1 MAKIDVYDTTLR
13 DGTQGEG
20 ISFSLADKIKIVKLL
35 DELGVS
41 YIEAGIPASNPKDA
55 ELFACLAEIKLKHA
69 KIAAFGST
77 HRIGVPV
84 EQDSAVKALI
94 DAGAPVVTIFGKAW
108 DLHVKEVFHARLSEN
123 LDIIRE
129 TVCYVK
135 SFGKEVIFDAEH
147 FFDGYK
153 QNREYALSSLN
164 AAKSAGADIICL
176 CDTNG
181 AAFPDEI
188 SSIVAEVKAYL
199 GGTKLAIHCH
209 NDVGVAV
216 SNTLLGVFAGAEQVQ
231 GTMNGFGERCGNA
244 NLCTI
249 IPNLQLKRGYDLVP
263 KESLKKLKSISRHI
277 YELANI
283 VPDERKPYVGGMAF
297 AHKGGMH
304 IDAVLKNPVTFEH
317 ISPENVGNERKLLMS
332 EMSGRALVYDI
343 IRKFEPDTKKDAPV
357 ISEILDEIKR
367 LENEGYQFE
376 GAESSFELMVL
387 KKLGF
392 YKPQFQL
399 EQFQVIAAAPAKS
412 QYTATAMIKICVGD
426 TAEITAAEGE
436 GPVNAL
442 DKALRKALYR
452 FYPELKNT
460 RLIDFKV
467 RVLDGSKT
475 GTAALTRVLMESTD
489 GRTNWSTVGVSEDIL
504 EASWRALVD
513 SVDYYMLD
521 IKRNKHTE
529 RSNATC

>member
-1 MAKIDVYDTTLR
+1 MKKIDIYDTTLR

-20 ISFSLADKIKIVKLL
+20 IAFSLADKLKIVKLL
-35 DELGVS
+35 DELGVD

-55 ELFACLAEIKLKHA
+55 ELFESLSALSLKHA

-84 EQDSAVKALI
+84 SEDIGIRALL
-94 DAGAPVVTIFGKAW
+94 DAKTPVITIFGKAW
-108 DLHVKEVFHARLSEN
+108 DMQVKEVLHATPDEN
-123 LDIIRE
+123 LAIIKE
-129 TVCYVK
+129 TISYLK
-135 SFGKEVIFDAEH
+135 SFGKEVFFDAEH

-153 QNREYALSSLN
+153 NNRDYALLVLDT
-164 AAKSAGADIICL
+164 AKRAGADVLCL

-181 AAFPDEI
+181 AAFPDEV
-188 SSIVAEVKAYL
+188 SQIVGEVVSHMGDAKIAV
-199 GGTKLAIHCH
+199 HCH

-216 SNTLLGVFAGAEQVQ
+216 SNSLMGVFSGATQVQ

-249 IPNLQLKRGYDLVP
+249 IPNLQLKRGYNVVP
-263 KESLKKLKSISRHI
+263 PESLKKLKSISRHI

-297 AHKGGMH
+297 THKGGMH

-317 ISPENVGNERKLLMS
+317 ISPENVGNERKLLLS

-343 IRKFEPDTKKDAPV
+343 IRKFEPNIDKDAPV
-357 ISEILDEIKR
+357 IAELVDEIKR
-367 LENEGYQFE
+367 LENEGYQFD
-376 GAESSFELMVL
+376 GAEASFELMVL
-387 KKLGF
+387 KKLGY
-392 YKPQFQL
+392 YKPQFTL
-399 EQFQVIAAAPAKS
+399 EQFKVIAAAPAASKH
-412 QYTATAMIKICVGD
+412 TATAMIKIRVDGE
-426 TAEITAAEGE
+426 AEVTAAEGE

-467 RVLDGSKT
+467 RVLDGSRS

-489 GRTNWSTVGVSEDIL
+489 GVSSFSTVGVSEDIL

-513 SVDYYMLD
+513 SIDYYLLN
-521 IKRNKHTE
+521 R
-529 RSNATC
+529 A

>member
-20 ISFSLADKIKIVKLL
+20 ISFSLTDKIKIIKLL

-41 YIEAGIPASNPKDA
+41 YIEAGIPASNPKDT
-55 ELFACLAEIKLKHA
+55 ELFAGLSEIKLKHA

-84 EQDSAVKALI
+84 EKDSGVKALLE
-94 DAGAPVVTIFGKAW
+94 ANTPVVTVFGKAW
-108 DLHVKEVFHARLSEN
+108 DLHVKEVFHTRLGMN
-123 LDIIRE
+123 LEIIGE
-129 TVCYVK
+129 TVSYLK
-135 SFGKEVIFDAEH
+135 SFNKEVVFDAEH
-147 FFDGYK
+147 FFDGFK
-153 QNREYALSSLN
+153 HNREYALSALD
-164 AAKSAGADIICL
+164 AAKNAGADVICL

-188 SSIVAEVKAYL
+188 SSIVAEVKKYL
-199 GGTKLAIHCH
+199 GSTKIAIHCH

-216 SNTLLGVFAGAEQVQ
+216 SNTLMGVFAGAESVQ

-249 IPNLQLKRGYDLVP
+249 IPNLQLKRGYDLIP
-263 KESLKKLKSISRHI
+263 SESLKKLKSISRHI
-277 YELANI
+277 YEIANL
-283 VPDERKPYVGGMAF
+283 VPDGRKPYVGDMAF

-304 IDAVLKNPVTFEH
+304 IDAVLKNPATFEH
-317 ISPENVGNERKLLMS
+317 ISPEHVGNERKLLMS

-343 IRKFEPDTKKDAPV
+343 IRRFEPCTKKDAPL
-357 ISEILDEIKR
+357 ISEILEEIKK
-367 LENEGYQFE
+367 LENEGFQFD
-376 GAESSFELMVL
+376 GAEASFELMVL

-399 EQFQVIAAAPAKS
+399 EQFQVIAAAPSKS
-412 QYTATAMIKICVGD
+412 HYTATAMIKICVD
-426 TAEITAAEGE
+426 NTSEITAAEGE

-467 RVLDGSKT
+467 RVLDGSKS

-489 GRTNWSTVGVSEDIL
+489 GKASWSTVGVSEDIL
-504 EASWRALVD
+504 EASRRALVD
-513 SVDYYMLD
+513 SIDYYLLG
-521 IKRNKHTE
+521 IK
-529 RSNATC
+529 

>member
-1 MAKIDVYDTTLR
+1 MTKIQVYDTTLR

-20 ISFSLADKIKIVKLL
+20 ITFSLADKLKIVKLL

-41 YIEAGIPASNPKDA
+41 YIEAGIPASNPKDE
-55 ELFACLAEIKLKHA
+55 ELFEKLCQMELKNA

-84 EQDSAVKALI
+84 TEDAGVKALI
-94 DAGAPVVTIFGKAW
+94 EAKTPVITIFGKAW
-108 DLHVKEVFHARLSEN
+108 DLHVKEVFNAELSEN
-123 LDIIRE
+123 IDIISE
-129 TVCYVK
+129 TIRYIK
-135 SFGKEVIFDAEH
+135 TFNKEVIFDAEH

-153 QNREYALSSLN
+153 HNKEYALSVLN
-164 AAKSAGADIICL
+164 AAKSAGADVICL

-181 AAFPDEI
+181 ATFPDEV
-188 SSIVAEVKAYL
+188 SVIVSDVKEFL
-199 GGTKLAIHCH
+199 GDTKIAIHCH
-209 NDVGVAV
+209 NDIGVAV
-216 SNTLLGVFAGAEQVQ
+216 SNSLMGVFSGATQVQ

-263 KESLKKLKSISRHI
+263 PESLKKLKSTSRHI
-277 YELANI
+277 YELANLI
-283 VPDERKPYVGGMAF
+283 PDERKPYVGGMAF

-304 IDAVLKNPVTFEH
+304 IDAVLKNPKTFEH

-332 EMSGRALVYDI
+332 EMSGRSMVYEI
-343 IRKFEPDTKKDAPV
+343 IKKIEPSIEKDSPIITEV
-357 ISEILDEIKR
+357 LEEIKL
-367 LENEGYQFE
+367 LEKNGYQFE
-376 GAESSFELMVL
+376 GAEGSLELMVL
-387 KKLGF
+387 KKLG
-392 YKPQFQL
+392 YYEPQFNL
-399 EQFQVIAAAPAKS
+399 EQFKVIAAAPAPS
-412 QYTATAMIKICVGD
+412 HYTATAMIKILVDGA
-426 TAEITAAEGE
+426 AEITAAEGE

-452 FYPELKNT
+452 FYPELKNS

-489 GRTNWSTVGVSEDIL
+489 GKTSWSTVGVSEDIL
-504 EASWRALVD
+504 EASWKALVD
-513 SVDYYMLD
+513 SIDYYLLH
-521 IKRNKHTE
+521 IKREQK
-529 RSNATC
+529 

>member
-1 MAKIDVYDTTLR
+1 MQKIT
-13 DGTQGEG
+13 
-20 ISFSLADKIKIVKLL
+20 IVEDDPAMREELVLL
-35 DELGVS
+35 
-41 YIEAGIPASNPKDA
+41 
-55 ELFACLAEIKLKHA
+55 
-69 KIAAFGST
+69 
-77 HRIGVPV
+77 
-84 EQDSAVKALI
+84 
-94 DAGAPVVTIFGKAW
+94 
-108 DLHVKEVFHARLSEN
+108 
-123 LDIIRE
+123 
-129 TVCYVK
+129 
-135 SFGKEVIFDAEH
+135 
-147 FFDGYK
+147 
-153 QNREYALSSLN
+153 
-164 AAKSAGADIICL
+164 
-176 CDTNG
+176 
-181 AAFPDEI
+181 
-188 SSIVAEVKAYL
+188 
-199 GGTKLAIHCH
+199 
-209 NDVGVAV
+209 
-216 SNTLLGVFAGAEQVQ
+216 
-231 GTMNGFGERCGNA
+231 
-244 NLCTI
+244 
-249 IPNLQLKRGYDLVP
+249 
-263 KESLKKLKSISRHI
+263 
-277 YELANI
+277 
-283 VPDERKPYVGGMAF
+283 
-297 AHKGGMH
+297 
-304 IDAVLKNPVTFEH
+304 
-317 ISPENVGNERKLLMS
+317 
-332 EMSGRALVYDI
+332 
-343 IRKFEPDTKKDAPV
+343 
-357 ISEILDEIKR
+357 

-529 RSNATC
+529 RSKATC

>member
-1 MAKIDVYDTTLR
+1 MIKIDVYDTTLR

-55 ELFACLAEIKLKHA
+55 ELFARLSEIKLKHA

-77 HRIGVPV
+77 HRIGIPV
-84 EQDSAVKALI
+84 EKDSAVKALI
-94 DAGAPVVTIFGKAW
+94 EANTPVVTIFGKAW
-108 DLHVKEVFHARLSEN
+108 DLHVKEVFHARPSEN

-129 TVCYVK
+129 TVSYLK

-153 QNREYALSSLN
+153 QNREYAL
-164 AAKSAGADIICL
+164 AAIHAADRAGADIICL

-188 SSIVAEVKAYL
+188 SQIVAEVKAYF
-199 GGTKLAIHCH
+199 GKTKIAVHCH

-216 SNTLLGVFAGAEQVQ
+216 SNTLMGVFSGATQVQ

-249 IPNLQLKRGYDLVP
+249 IPNLQLKRGYDLIP
-263 KESLKKLKSISRHI
+263 PQSLKMLKSISRHI

-304 IDAVLKNPVTFEH
+304 IDAVLKNPITFEH

-357 ISEILDEIKR
+357 ISEILDEIKQ

-376 GAESSFELMVL
+376 GAEASFELMVL

-392 YKPQFQL
+392 YKPQFEL
-399 EQFQVIAAAPAKS
+399 EQFKVISAAPS
-412 QYTATAMIKICVGD
+412 QPQFSATAMIKICVGD
-426 TAEITAAEGE
+426 SSEITAAEGK

-467 RVLDGSKT
+467 RVLDGSRS
-475 GTAALTRVLMESTD
+475 GTAALTRVLIESTD
-489 GRTNWSTVGVSEDIL
+489 GKNNWSTVGVSGDIL
-504 EASWRALVD
+504 EASWSALVD
-513 SVDYYMLD
+513 SVDYYLLD
-521 IKRNKHTE
+521 IKRNNFHKGAE
-529 RSNATC
+529 ETC

>member
-1 MAKIDVYDTTLR
+1 MKKIEIYDTTLR

-20 ISFSLADKIKIVKLL
+20 IAFSLTDKIKIVKLL

-41 YIEAGIPASNPKDA
+41 YIEAGIPASNPKDT
-55 ELFACLAEIKLKHA
+55 ELFHALSELTLKHA

-77 HRIGVPV
+77 HRIGVKV
-84 EQDSAVKALI
+84 EEDSAVRALL
-94 DAGAPVVTIFGKAW
+94 DANTPVVTIFGKAW
-108 DLHVKEVFHARLSEN
+108 DLHVTEVFHATLEEN

-129 TVCYVK
+129 TVSYLK
-135 SFGKEVIFDAEH
+135 SHGKEVFFDAEH

-153 QNREYALSSLN
+153 ENKDYALSVLH
-164 AAKSAGADIICL
+164 AAKTAGADSICL

-181 AAFPDEI
+181 ATFPDEI
-188 SSIVAEVKAYL
+188 SRIVPEVKAFL
-199 GGTKLAIHCH
+199 GDIKIAIHCH
-209 NDVGVAV
+209 NDVGLAV
-216 SNTLLGVFAGAEQVQ
+216 SNSLMAVFGGAEQVQ
-231 GTMNGFGERCGNA
+231 GTVNGFGERCGNA

-249 IPNLQLKRGYDLVP
+249 IPNLQLKRGFDVVP

-297 AHKGGMH
+297 THKGGMH
-304 IDAVLKNPVTFEH
+304 IDAVLKNPATFEH
-317 ISPENVGNERKLLMS
+317 ISPEYVGNERRLLMS

-343 IRKFEPDTKKDAPV
+343 ICKFAPDTEKDAPV
-357 ISEILDEIKR
+357 ISEILDEIKT
-367 LENEGYQFE
+367 LENEGYQFD
-376 GAESSFELMVL
+376 GAEGSFELMVL
-387 KKLGF
+387 KKLGY

-399 EQFQVIAAAPAKS
+399 EQFKVIATAPTAS
-412 QYTATAMIKICVGD
+412 NYTATAMIKIQVDGA
-426 TAEITAAEGE
+426 TEITAAEGE

-467 RVLDGSKT
+467 RVLDGSKS
-475 GTAALTRVLMESTD
+475 GTAALTRVLIESTD
-489 GRTNWSTVGVSEDIL
+489 GTTSWSTLGVSEDVL
-504 EASWRALVD
+504 EASWCALVD
-513 SVDYYMLD
+513 SVDYYLLN
-521 IKRNKHTE
+521 IKRDI
-529 RSNATC
+529 

>member
-1 MAKIDVYDTTLR
+1 MKKIDVYDTTLR

-20 ISFSLADKIKIVKLL
+20 IAFSLADKLKIVKLL

-55 ELFACLAEIKLKHA
+55 ELFMHLSELELKHA
-69 KIAAFGST
+69 KIVAFGST

-84 EQDSAVKALI
+84 EEDSAVQALI
-94 DAGAPVVTIFGKAW
+94 RANTPVVTIFGKAW
-108 DLHVKEVFHARLSEN
+108 DLHVKEVFHAELSEN
-123 LDIIRE
+123 LAIVRE
-129 TVCYVK
+129 TIAYLK

-153 QNREYALSSLN
+153 GNKAYTISVLE
-164 AAKSAGADIICL
+164 AAFSAGADTLCL

-181 AAFPDEI
+181 ATFPDEI
-188 SSIVAEVKAYL
+188 SQIVAEVKACMPDAR
-199 GGTKLAIHCH
+199 LAIHCH
-209 NDVGVAV
+209 NDIGVAV
-216 SNTLLGVFAGAEQVQ
+216 SNSLMGVFAGAEQVQ

-249 IPNLQLKRGYDLVP
+249 IPNLQIKRGYDLVP
-263 KESLKKLKSISRHI
+263 TESLKKLKRISRHI

-297 AHKGGMH
+297 THKGGMH
-304 IDAVLKNPVTFEH
+304 IDAVLKNPATFEH
-317 ISPENVGNERKLLMS
+317 ISPEHVGNERKLLMS
-332 EMSGRALVYDI
+332 EMSGRSLVYDI
-343 IRKFEPDTKKDAPV
+343 IRRFEPDTKKDAPV
-357 ISEILDEIKR
+357 ITEVLEESKR
-367 LENEGYQFE
+367 LENEGYQFD
-376 GAESSFELMVL
+376 GAEASFALMVL
-387 KKLGF
+387 KKLGY
-392 YKPQFQL
+392 YKPHFQL
-399 EQFQVIAAAPAKS
+399 EQFKVISIAPS
-412 QYTATAMIKICVGD
+412 GTGHTASAMIKIVVDG
-426 TAEITAAEGE
+426 ASEITAAEGE

-467 RVLDGSKT
+467 RVLDGSKSA
-475 GTAALTRVLMESTD
+475 TAALTRVLMDSTD
-489 GRTNWSTVGVSEDIL
+489 GENSWSTVGVSEDII

-513 SVDYYMLD
+513 SIDYYMLG
-521 IKRNKHTE
+521 IKR
-529 RSNATC
+529 